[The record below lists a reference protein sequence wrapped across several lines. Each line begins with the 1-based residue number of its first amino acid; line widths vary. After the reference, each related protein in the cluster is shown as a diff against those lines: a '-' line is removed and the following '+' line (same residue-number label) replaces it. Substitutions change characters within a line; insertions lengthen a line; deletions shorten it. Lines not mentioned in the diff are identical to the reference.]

1 MRQCVNSLW
10 LINFL
15 LSPFTKDSI
24 LNIPIKRIY
33 DKREFNYA
41 AHSNNTRQYGKRG
54 FISLHGAL
62 CSLFNYT
69 HHHVHTH
76 IYIYIYIYTHTHTH
90 TLFKKSKIYIKT
102 FKTLLHVSDHTI
114 ILREHIL
121 FLAKVIIKTFSELL
135 LYVNF
140 GAVAAYRVFVCESYA
155 V

>member
-1 MRQCVNSLW
+1 M
-10 LINFL
+10 
-15 LSPFTKDSI
+15 
-24 LNIPIKRIY
+24 
-33 DKREFNYA
+33 
-41 AHSNNTRQYGKRG
+41 
-54 FISLHGAL
+54 HGAF

-69 HHHVHTH
+69 HHHVH
-76 IYIYIYIYTHTHTH
+76 IYIYIY